1 MYEGYRAAM
10 VVVVLEVKASDK
22 NDVDELFSIEV
33 RAQMMGGKEDEEEG
47 YASSAKPPRGQADA
61 SSPDSLDR
69 HPNRAARPAAGFA
82 AAVSSI
88 LMWG

>member
-33 RAQMMGGKEDEEEG
+33 RAQMMGGKEDEVG
-47 YASSAKPPRGQADA
+47 G
-61 SSPDSLDR
+61 
-69 HPNRAARPAAGFA
+69 
-82 AAVSSI
+82 VC
-88 LMWG
+88 